1 MAEVRTKF
9 PPVEY
14 TDDEWAAV
22 VGRFVMSPVV
32 EPDPVGSGIA
42 GREVAAPHGVVYVRS
57 ESLTASAPVE
67 PEQEEEAEEVEE
79 EEEVD
84 LEAWTVVE
92 LKGALEQAGIDY
104 PANARKAEL
113 IELLEAAEQ

>member
-1 MAEVRTKF
+1 MVEVRTKF
-9 PPVEY
+9 PPEEY

-22 VGRFVMSPVV
+22 VGRFVMSPEVAPPPV
-32 EPDPVGSGIA
+32 ESGLF
-42 GREVAAPHGVVYVRS
+42 GRVAAAPHGVVYVRS
-57 ESLTASAPVE
+57 ETLTSTPEVE
-67 PEQEEEAEEVEE
+67 EEEEAEEVEEE

-84 LEAWTVVE
+84 LEAWTVPE
-92 LKGALEQAGIDY
+92 LKDALEQAGVDY